1 MKDQKVPRELRIDGR
16 LLEKF
21 GYTDECLGCLHRQM
35 KEPGHRPHSS
45 ACRRRIYDL
54 MTEDEDEL
62 DRINWNDERMGRAA
76 AARDD
81 PSRQPQVPTQK
92 STQATVDVSVGAEGG
107 RDIPIAEEE
116 EEEEEEEEDIPFGQA
131 AEMPD
136 DDDDLMKEEED
147 KLPPAVDSD
156 DEDGPAAQYEQESE
170 SDDDAEEAGSTAKRT
185 NTGGSEP
192 AAKRARELHALGV
205 VDKHPIGDVQNLRV
219 RPSDVMAPVSQAP

>member
-1 MKDQKVPRELRIDGR
+1 MTAIRALPRRPVPQRDDADPMPRTAGQERPTEEGREDDVGGSNLERPIVMKDQKVPRELRIDGR

-62 DRINWNDERMGRAA
+62 DRINWNDERMGGAA

-107 RDIPIAEEE
+107 RDIPSLKKKKKKKKKRIFHSAR
-116 EEEEEEEEDIPFGQA
+116 
-131 AEMPD
+131 
-136 DDDDLMKEEED
+136 
-147 KLPPAVDSD
+147 PPRC
-156 DEDGPAAQYEQESE
+156 P
-170 SDDDAEEAGSTAKRT
+170 TT
-185 NTGGSEP
+185 MT
-192 AAKRARELHALGV
+192 
-205 VDKHPIGDVQNLRV
+205 I
-219 RPSDVMAPVSQAP
+219 